1 MSSSSTD
8 RLGIDPTLTIDA
20 LRRSVVGRG
29 REIEVLLA
37 ALRSGRHILLE
48 GPPGTGKSTLLRT
61 LAEGTG
67 ADFEFVEG
75 TAELTPARLVGHF
88 DPATVLTEGYSPQVF
103 VDGPLLRAMRS
114 GALLYVEEINRVP
127 EETLN
132 ALVTVMSEREIVVPR
147 LGRVEAED
155 GFRLVAAMNP
165 FDAVGTGRISGAVM
179 DRVCRLT
186 FGYQSAEEEVDI
198 VARATGALGDAS
210 LVAVVEMVR
219 ATREHSDLRS
229 GSSVRGAI
237 DMVLVA
243 RELVS
248 IRGGAGVPLD
258 AALVALSGR
267 VRVREGSARTAEE
280 IVTELWE
287 RYLAPTDPSAHLRG
301 GRSGKS
307 ERPDGSSGGLKRP
320 SPGGAGGSPRVN
332 RFELE
337 SIPLFGD
344 LSTRGWPPRR
354 AGLRGGARRRA
365 RPGALVARIDDERR

>member
-1 MSSSSTD
+1 
-8 RLGIDPTLTIDA
+8 
-20 LRRSVVGRG
+20 
-29 REIEVLLA
+29 VLLA

-61 LAEGTG
+61 LAEGAG

-165 FDAVGTGRISGAVM
+165 FDAVGTGRISGAFM

-186 FGYQSAEEEVDI
+186 FG
-198 VARATGALGDAS
+198 
-210 LVAVVEMVR
+210 
-219 ATREHSDLRS
+219 
-229 GSSVRGAI
+229 
-237 DMVLVA
+237 
-243 RELVS
+243 
-248 IRGGAGVPLD
+248 
-258 AALVALSGR
+258 
-267 VRVREGSARTAEE
+267 
-280 IVTELWE
+280 
-287 RYLAPTDPSAHLRG
+287 
-301 GRSGKS
+301 
-307 ERPDGSSGGLKRP
+307 
-320 SPGGAGGSPRVN
+320 
-332 RFELE
+332 
-337 SIPLFGD
+337 
-344 LSTRGWPPRR
+344 
-354 AGLRGGARRRA
+354 
-365 RPGALVARIDDERR
+365 